1 MRFLVWLLYFS
12 WSFISSFGWI
22 YWDGRKGHGVFIQRW
37 LIIRI
42 KYWKHPYGQ
51 WGGFSAGV
59 LFEGYPIQWNC
70 RKWGTFVSFGRI
82 RRPKH
87 RFYWD
92 QWCHWAR
99 NLNHHPTEQ
108 TQLHPGSHMC
118 MATLVHTLLHMHLFG
133 NLQFFESDFQAR
145 FQVNN
150 PNFQRFILR
159 LSSGIKKLKGK
170 KIIFGIM
177 YFPQFSSPLSKGKWK
192 NFFNTLSYL
201 FLHKFF
207 LYPFV
212 I

>member
-51 WGGFSAGV
+51 WDGFSAGV

-87 RFYWD
+87 RCYWD
-92 QWCHWAR
+92 KWCHWAR
-99 NLNHHPTEQ
+99 NLNHHHPQSKHNCTRAPTCAW
-108 TQLHPGSHMC
+108 PPWC
-118 MATLVHTLLHMHLFG
+118 TLFSTCIFLVTFSFLNQIFKPV
-133 NLQFFESDFQAR
+133 FKWIIPTFKD
-145 FQVNN
+145 
-150 PNFQRFILR
+150 
-159 LSSGIKKLKGK
+159 SSLD
-170 KIIFGIM
+170 
-177 YFPQFSSPLSKGKWK
+177 FPQA
-192 NFFNTLSYL
+192 
-201 FLHKFF
+201 
-207 LYPFV
+207 
-212 I
+212 